1 MYAFV
6 RDVLF
11 RFDAERVHAAT
22 LQLLRVAGAFS
33 PVTRLLRA
41 MFEVNDP
48 RLAVDVF
55 GVRFKNPVGLAAGY
69 DKDGIAIRGLG
80 CLGFGHIEVGTVTL
94 RAQAGNPRPR
104 LHRIPK
110 ARVLINSMGFPNA
123 GVDALRVPRGITR
136 IGINIGKN
144 KDTPLEDTA
153 QEYCALVE
161 RVHSFADYIALNVSS
176 PNTPNLRALQTRAN
190 IEALLRAVIAT
201 RNRLTPRVP
210 LLVKISPDLTE
221 AELDDLIDVLMT
233 CGVDG
238 VIATNT
244 TTSREAVPQYANV
257 NGGLSGAPLRARAT
271 EIIRYIAARTRGA
284 LPIIGVGGIASAED
298 ALEKIRAGASLVQV
312 YTGLVY
318 AGPTLIRDINRE
330 LARACAREGVCNIS
344 ELTRGR

>member
-1 MYAFV
+1 MYPWL
-6 RDVLF
+6 RSVLF

-22 LQLLRVAGAFS
+22 LQLLRFAGWFPPAAL
-33 PVTRLLRA
+33 TLRA
-41 MFEVNDP
+41 IFDVNDP
-48 RLAVDVF
+48 RLAVEAF

-69 DKDGIAIRGLG
+69 DKDGIAVRGLS

-104 LHRIPK
+104 VQRIPE
-110 ARVLINSMGFPNA
+110 ARALINQMGFPNA
-123 GVDALRVPRGITR
+123 GVDALRLPRGVTR

-144 KDTPLEDTA
+144 KDTPLEDA
-153 QEYCALVE
+153 ASEYCTLVE
-161 RVHSFADYIALNVSS
+161 RVHAYADYIALNVSS
-176 PNTPNLRALQTRAN
+176 PNTPGLRALQTRACL
-190 IEALLRAVIAT
+190 EGLLRAVIAT
-201 RNRLTPRVP
+201 RDRLTPRVP

-221 AELDDLIDVLMT
+221 AELDDLLDVLRR

-244 TTSREAVPQYANV
+244 TISREGVSRYADTS
-257 NGGLSGAPLRARAT
+257 GGLSGAPLRARAT
-271 EIIRYIAARTRGA
+271 RLIRHIAQRTEGK

-318 AGPTLIRDINRE
+318 AGPALVRDINVG
-330 LARACAREGVCNIS
+330 LARVGAPRGVRQVE
-344 ELTRGR
+344 ELTRG